1 MIVFTGMIIKG
12 KGNTME
18 SWVRLYV
25 VFWLYVKIVMKLYND
40 CFIFKFEFSSFLCK
54 QFITIDIWR

>member
-25 VFWLYVKIVMKLYND
+25 VFWLYVKIVMKLV
-40 CFIFKFEFSSFLCK
+40 IAL
-54 QFITIDIWR
+54 